1 MGREGEAW
9 GAGGGACIL
18 GEAVGIR
25 PRRWWQTW
33 RERPGRREKGGLNAP
48 SCLLLYVS
56 WGLSKQQR
64 QGSAPDQVNRMGW
77 DLGRL

>member
-1 MGREGEAW
+1 MGREGEAR

-18 GEAVGIR
+18 GEGVGVH
-25 PRRWWQTW
+25 PRRWRQTW
-33 RERPGRREKGGLNAP
+33 RERPGRSEKGGLNAP

-64 QGSAPDQVNRMGW
+64 HGSAPDQVNRMGW
-77 DLGRL
+77 DLGSL